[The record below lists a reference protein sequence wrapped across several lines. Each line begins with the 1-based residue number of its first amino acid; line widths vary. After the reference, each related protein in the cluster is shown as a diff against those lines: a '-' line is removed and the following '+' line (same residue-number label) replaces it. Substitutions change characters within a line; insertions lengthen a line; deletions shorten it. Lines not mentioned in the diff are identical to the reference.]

1 MPFVSAA
8 VSWKTR
14 RSPVTGLCRVSPER
28 SISVFSLSRSRR
40 CDPSI
45 GERVRHGN
53 AAGASL
59 RGGVPAV
66 RGSGSRLL
74 GGRLGDRLLLRVG
87 LGRDGGFGRGT
98 RLRRPLSVL
107 SQLADAR
114 LAPDLA
120 AEVVQLRAV
129 DVADRRHVDL
139 VDLRR
144 MERERSLDADAE
156 GVLAHREGL
165 ARARALALDHDPLEH
180 LDPLARALD
189 DAEVD
194 ADGVARLEP
203 RYLAQLTALDV
214 LDDRAHVERWPEP
227 RGMVAESLPDR
238 DPVGRPVRCE

>member
-14 RSPVTGLCRVSPER
+14 RSPVAGLCRVSPER
-28 SISVFSLSRSRR
+28 SMSCSPCLEVDVATPASENARGTEMRRARVFAAAS
-40 CDPSI
+40 PPY
-45 GERVRHGN
+45 EVRV
-53 AAGASL
+53 AA
-59 RGGVPAV
+59 
-66 RGSGSRLL
+66 LL

-129 DVADRRHVDL
+129 DVADRRDVDL

-156 GVLAHREGL
+156 RLLPHGERLACP
-165 ARARALALDHDPLEH
+165 RALALEHDSLEH
-180 LDPLARALD
+180 LDPLPLPLD
-189 DAEVD
+189 HLEVHP
-194 ADGVARLEP
+194 DGVARLELRDP
-203 RYLAQLTALDV
+203 IAQLGALEAVDDV
-214 LDDRAHVERWPEP
+214 AHRKEGRRPRADASECGFASSR
-227 RGMVAESLPDR
+227 A
-238 DPVGRPVRCE
+238 